1 MEAFD
6 LRSNKLLN
14 CVMSGPISNTDAKQY
29 GALQLYDVNP
39 RKCCVR
45 GGRKVMVISKFP
57 LDKEVKPELQLW
69 RNGERLVGDTEALRQ
84 PTDADV
90 VFPTPTTVV
99 FLSPAQS
106 ELGDGEVRLV
116 LVRGKDGQE
125 SNSYPFHYEQC
136 GAVIGGNREEPLGC
150 CFCQGY
156 SAITMLIGKKQ
167 LIQQAFAAVIR
178 TDCLAD
184 CLPVQPGHTGQL
196 WARHAGA
203 ARPQGKPGQQAE
215 DAKQGAGEQE
225 AAAHQH

>member
-14 CVMSGPISNTDAKQY
+14 RVMSGPISNTDAKQY
-29 GALQLYDVNP
+29 GALQLFDVNP

-57 LDKEVKPELQLW
+57 LDSEVRPELQLW
-69 RNGERLVGDTEALRQ
+69 RNGERLEGGTEALQ
-84 PTDADV
+84 QATDV
-90 VFPTPTTVV
+90 VLPNPYTVV

-125 SNSYPFHYEQC
+125 SNSYSFRYEKC
-136 GAVIGGNREEPLGC
+136 GAVIGGNREDPLGC

-167 LIQQAFAAVIR
+167 LVEQAYAAVIS

-184 CLPVQPGHTGQL
+184 CLPV
-196 WARHAGA
+196 
-203 ARPQGKPGQQAE
+203 
-215 DAKQGAGEQE
+215 
-225 AAAHQH
+225 